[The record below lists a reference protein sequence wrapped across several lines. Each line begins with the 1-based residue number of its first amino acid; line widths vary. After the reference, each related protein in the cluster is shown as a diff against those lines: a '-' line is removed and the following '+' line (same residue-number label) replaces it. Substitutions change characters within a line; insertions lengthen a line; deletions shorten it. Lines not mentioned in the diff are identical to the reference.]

1 MVDNS
6 DVPPSESGID
16 LSMMDLAEPRM
27 EGD

>member
-6 DVPPSESGID
+6 DVPPGEDGID
-16 LSMMDLAEPRM
+16 LSMIDLADPRM